1 MVIESTSL
9 FKGLYHV
16 LGGKISP
23 TDSVGPQDL
32 NINSLVEKV
41 KSNKIRELVFAMSPT
56 MEGDTTNFYIFKQI
70 KDYNVITSTI
80 ARGVAASN
88 KLEYTDE
95 VTLARSI
102 IIESLLKPHSNPNII
117 LKLSVI
123 ILNYNVRY
131 FLELCLKSVEATI
144 KTIDTEVIV
153 VDNNSSDKSCEMVK

>member
-1 MVIESTSL
+1 
-9 FKGLYHV
+9 
-16 LGGKISP
+16 
-23 TDSVGPQDL
+23 
-32 NINSLVEKV
+32 
-41 KSNKIRELVFAMSPT
+41 

-95 VTLARSI
+95 VTLTTSI

-123 ILNYNVRY
+123 TLNCNVRY

-144 KTIDTEVIV
+144 KTVDTEVIV